1 MKTNK
6 ARIGDPGIKKGL
18 FNVKKGLKIVLWI
31 VCALC
36 LLLTVVFI
44 PSVASVLFLL
54 VALIVA
60 PLPFLKDVLS
70 RIHLSGAKAVILALI
85 LFVIGFFSAPTDRA
99 HNESAA
105 PIPTEAPSVVSEVT
119 PEIETRSI
127 AMPAETPEATSTPA
141 QTATPAPTS
150 TPAPTPTPTAE
161 KTYILNTS
169 TMKFHKPT
177 CSSVSDIAEY
187 NKQEYV
193 GTRDDLIANGYD
205 PCGRCHP

>member
-1 MKTNK
+1 M
-6 ARIGDPGIKKGL
+6 
-18 FNVKKGLKIVLWI
+18 KKGLKIVLWI

-36 LLLTVVFI
+36 LLLAIVFV
-44 PSVASVLFLL
+44 PSAASVLFLL
-54 VALIVA
+54 VALIAA

-70 RIHLSGAKAVILALI
+70 RLRLSGAKAAILAVI
-85 LFVIGFFSAPTDRA
+85 LFVVGFFAAPTDRT
-99 HNESAA
+99 HTESAA
-105 PIPTEAPSVVSEVT
+105 PLPTEAPSVVSEVS

-127 AMPAETPEATSTPA
+127 AMPAETLEATSTPA
-141 QTATPAPTS
+141 PTASPAPTS
-150 TPAPTPTPTAE
+150 SLAPTPTPTAE